1 MGRLL
6 IIIVAI
12 TLLMGLVTGC
22 SGGSAPP
29 QNIQSKNLAP
39 DFSLKNLDGQTVSLS
54 SLRGRPVMINFW
66 ASWCGPCWDEM
77 PFLQQIYEDRDSYGV
92 TLITV
97 NLRESLSVI
106 TQFMQS
112 NNLSFPVLLDTDG
125 SVSLNYNVS
134 GIPTTFFIDKDGI
147 IKEKR
152 LGPFNSVAE
161 IESYLKNIT
170 S

>member
-1 MGRLL
+1 MKIILRLVLIIVPLL
-6 IIIVAI
+6 II
-12 TLLMGLVTGC
+12 LVNGC
-22 SGGSAPP
+22 NLSSNGGSGSDNP
-29 QNIQSKNLAP
+29 AP
-39 DFSLKNLDGQTVSLS
+39 DFQLQDIEGQTVTLS
-54 SLRGRPVMINFW
+54 SLRGSPVMINFW
-66 ASWCGPCWDEM
+66 ASWCGPCRDEM

-125 SVSLNYNVS
+125 SVSLNYNIS

-147 IKEKR
+147 IIEKR
-152 LGPFNSVAE
+152 LGPFNSVSE